1 MFLSRVRIFAALI
14 AASAAMP
21 ALAQDPEPTAAE
33 ESMSAEES
41 AITFSKGLIDEA
53 SATLTDESLSEE
65 DRLQKFRAFL
75 AEKMDLDFI
84 SRIVLAKRFRDEMTD
99 EQQARYDAAFP
110 AYMSRIYADQFNKIF
125 GKPYEVTGSS
135 PASRGDIFV
144 ATVFDIGD
152 RKTLDVVWRI
162 RNQSGADKIVD
173 IIVQGSSVITVKR
186 DEFSSYATSNGVE
199 ALIVELEG
207 DAS

>member
-1 MFLSRVRIFAALI
+1 MFMSRVRIFAALI
-14 AASAAMP
+14 AASAAVP
-21 ALAQDPEPTAAE
+21 ALAQEPEPQAAE
-33 ESMSAEES
+33 EAMSAEES
-41 AITFSKGLIDEA
+41 AVAFSKSLIDEA

-65 DRLQKFRAFL
+65 DRLQKFRGFL

-84 SRIVLAKRFRDEMTD
+84 SRIVLAKRYREAMTA

-144 ATVFDIGD
+144 ATDFDIGD

-162 RNQSGADKIVD
+162 RNKSGADKIVD
-173 IIVQGSSVITVKR
+173 IIVQGGSVITVKR
-186 DEFSSYATSNGVE
+186 EEFSSFAEANGVE
-199 ALIVELEG
+199 ALIGQLEG
-207 DAS
+207 GAS